1 MTSEE
6 TSAKLNVGTDLLLER
21 LAERDRIIYELNRKL
36 RNFDELQRQL
46 DSRTERLAQ
55 KEEEVAALVREL
67 MDRNALLAESEIN
80 IRRLSDAL
88 ERSERQIK
96 HLNSELKRLRARQ
109 Q

>member
-1 MTSEE
+1 MTSEG
-6 TSAKLNVGTDLLLER
+6 TSAKLNDGTDLLLER

-67 MDRNALLAESEIN
+67 MDRNARLAESEIN

-96 HLNSELKRLRARQ
+96 HLNSELERLRARQ
-109 Q
+109 